1 MVGAQAVVG
10 GSRGQQAGRQVGIDL
25 PVAFASGHAATP
37 SPPFCL
43 QVRNV
48 LKRLFRVYG
57 HIYHSHFRWAQACRL
72 LLPRGEG

>member
-1 MVGAQAVVG
+1 MVG
-10 GSRGQQAGRQVGIDL
+10 GSRGEQAERQAGIGL
-25 PVAFASGHAATP
+25 PVAAASEHAA
-37 SPPFCL
+37 PPLLFCL